1 MEQYLRVGVIAS
13 THGLK
18 GEVKVFPTTDE
29 PERFRKLKKVF
40 LDTGKEYM
48 PLKIKS
54 VKFFKNQV
62 ILKFDEF
69 QDINEVE
76 KYRGKDLLIDREQ
89 ALPLAENENFI
100 VDLIDMDVYDEEEQR
115 LGTLTDVLQTGANDV
130 YVVETEKGK
139 EILLPAIPSCIL
151 EVDVEAA
158 KMIVRI
164 PEGRHHRRDSR

>member
-40 LDTGKEYM
+40 LDTGKEYL

-100 VDLIDMDVYDEEEQR
+100 VDLINMNVYDEEEQR

-130 YVVETEKGK
+130 YVVETEEGK

-164 PEGRHHRRDSR
+164 PEGLL